1 MSEQEYQALQQWQTN
16 DLLEGVRWLMTV
28 SEVNSL
34 TDLFRLNELAESYR
48 EKHPL
53 HPDYPKD

>member
-1 MSEQEYQALQQWQTN
+1 MSEQEFQALQQWDNN
-16 DLLEGVRWLMTV
+16 DLLDGVKRLLTV

-48 EKHPL
+48 RTYPL
-53 HPDYPKD
+53 TDKVKA

>member
-1 MSEQEYQALQQWQTN
+1 MSEQEFQALQQWHNN
-16 DLLEGVRWLMTV
+16 DLLEGVKRLLAV

-48 EKHPL
+48 RQFPLMNQEKT
-53 HPDYPKD
+53 